1 MNIQAQEAYTQ
12 KKYTYAKIGILV
24 ALLAGASSA
33 WQAVI
38 MSKAQG
44 MPPFADAAY
53 TLGILFVVSLV
64 AGGLCDVFASLWLLI
79 VNVAS
84 GRGLREYGRLF
95 RTKIG
100 AVIIIGAVCGGPI
113 ATGCY
118 MIAINLAGPTY
129 AAAIASINPILGTFL
144 GVIFLKEKLNKRI
157 WLGVAIAVTGALVVG
172 YAPPSAEAYPHF
184 TIGIIFAVVTAVFWA
199 LEGVLV
205 TYANDMADPRVSVG
219 IYRTFISGLVY
230 LLVLVPLVS
239 AFFKVGTIGWTIFS
253 QAFALGTPV
262 FWIAIA
268 AIGAATTYTT
278 FYTAMNMTGV
288 GRAMALNTT
297 MSLWSIVFGVTLK
310 ALGIIEYSVT
320 AQAILGVIV
329 IVVGTTLVVANP
341 KELLQLRDE
350 RRHEA

>member
-1 MNIQAQEAYTQ
+1 MNLNAQGAYRER
-12 KKYTYAKIGILV
+12 KYRYAKAGIAV

-44 MPPFADAAY
+44 MAPFADASY
-53 TLGILFVVSLV
+53 TLGILFVVALV
-64 AGGLCDVFASLWLLI
+64 AGGLCDIFASIWLLFANLI
-79 VNVAS
+79 S

-95 RTKIG
+95 RTRIG
-100 AVIIIGAVCGGPI
+100 RLIIIGAVCGGPI

-118 MIAINLAGPTY
+118 MTAINLAGPTY
-129 AAAIASINPILGTFL
+129 AAAIASVNPIIGTFL
-144 GVIFLKEKLNKRI
+144 GVIFLKEKLNKRVWFGI
-157 WLGVAIAVTGALVVG
+157 AIAVAGALTVG
-172 YAPPSAEAYPHF
+172 YAPPDAAAYPYF
-184 TIGIIFAVVTAVFWA
+184 SVGIIFAVITAVFWG

-219 IYRTFISGLVY
+219 TYRTFISGLVY
-230 LLVLVPLVS
+230 LLVLVPIVS
-239 AFFKVGTIGWTIFS
+239 VLCKTGTIGWTIFKN
-253 QAFALGTPV
+253 AFAMGTPV

-268 AIGAATTYTT
+268 AIGAAVTYTS

-297 MSLWSIVFGVTLK
+297 MSLWSIIFGVSLK
-310 ALGIIEYSVT
+310 ALGLIEYSIT
-320 AQAILGVIV
+320 MQAVIGVLI

-341 KELLQLRDE
+341 KELLQLRDDG
-350 RRHEA
+350 RL

>member
-1 MNIQAQEAYTQ
+1 MNIKAQEVYLQ
-12 KKYTYAKIGILV
+12 RKYTYAKIGILV
-24 ALLAGASSA
+24 ALIAGASSA

-38 MSKAQG
+38 MSKAQS
-44 MPPFADAAY
+44 MSPFADAAY

-64 AGGLCDVFASLWLLI
+64 AGGLCDIFASLWLLI
-79 VNVAS
+79 VNIAS

-100 AVIIIGAVCGGPI
+100 RMIIIGAVCGGPI

-129 AAAIASINPILGTFL
+129 AAAIASINPILGTFF

-157 WLGVAIAVTGALVVG
+157 WFGIVIAVTGALVVG
-172 YAPPSAEAYPHF
+172 YAPPSADAYPYF
-184 TIGIIFAVVTAVFWA
+184 SIGIIFAVITAVFWA

-219 IYRTFISGLVY
+219 VYRTFISGMVY
-230 LLVLVPLVS
+230 LLVLVPIVS
-239 AFFKVGTIGWTIFS
+239 IFFKTGTIGWTIFTG
-253 QAFALGTPV
+253 AFSAGMPV

-268 AIGAATTYTT
+268 AIGAATTYTS

-297 MSLWSIVFGVTLK
+297 MSLWSIIFGISLE
-310 ALGIIEYSVT
+310 ALGIIDYSIT
-320 AQAILGVIV
+320 TQAIIGVFI
-329 IVVGTTLVVANP
+329 IIVGTTLVVANP
-341 KELLQLRDE
+341 KELLQLRE
-350 RRHEA
+350 EVE